1 MGIKIQHGDPKAQL
15 AAAAEIGERKKQE
28 AAQLRQEQINFQ
40 TMLRQQDQMLELEK
54 YERSKRWE
62 IDKMELASRLDFER
76 EEKVRQR
83 KLDEFDNIDKQLDK
97 EVQAGRL
104 SEKEVEVYRLKNDLA
119 RGGMNVSISEL
130 TRQRDKK
137 EQFGIRPHWMAYK
150 DAPEGSDERKIYEA
164 NLKNLTEGRTGT
176 TPARLDP
183 DYLRT
188 LPLDVAEQILMSQEI
203 FFDTPEELKAFIG
216 SDETQEEGIQEAYG
230 EKTQGSVGQ
239 IMVISPAGVEG
250 TIPVE
255 QLAEALASGYTQ
267 TSKAPLEEPL
277 PVEQPEEVKKE
288 RGLSR
293 TQMSLLGLYTAGK
306 KLKSKLLS
314 KKGKSIEDRDY
325 LDVLMGK

>member
-137 EQFGIRPHWMAYK
+137 EQFGIKPHWMAYK
-150 DAPEGSDERKIYEA
+150 DYPEGSDERKIYDA
-164 NLKNLTEGRTGT
+164 NLKNLIEGRTGT
-176 TPARLDP
+176 VPARLDP
-183 DYLRT
+183 AYLQT

-216 SDETQEEGIQEAYG
+216 G
-230 EKTQGSVGQ
+230 EKTQVPSEQNATGENRVK
-239 IMVISPAGVEG
+239 VISPEGESG
-250 TIPVE
+250 TILKSEISQYKKQGFQILGVPV
-255 QLAEALASGYTQ
+255 
-267 TSKAPLEEPL
+267 EEPL

-293 TQMSLLGLYTAGK
+293 TQMSLLGLYTTGK

-314 KKGKSIEDRDY
+314 KKSKSIEDRDY

>member
-1 MGIKIQHGDPKAQL
+1 MGIKIKHGDPKAQL

-137 EQFGIRPHWMAYK
+137 EQFGIPPYWMK
-150 DAPEGSDERKIYEA
+150 GKGAPEGSPERQLYKA
-164 NLKNLTEGRTGT
+164 QLKSIVEGRTGT
-176 TPARLDP
+176 RPWFLDP
-183 DYLRT
+183 EYIST
-188 LPLDVAEQILMSQEI
+188 SMGKQAQEVAGI
-203 FFDTPEELKAFIG
+203 FLTDEE
-216 SDETQEEGIQEAYG
+216 IQEAVG
-230 EKTQGSVGQ
+230 EKAQEGDLQGQLMSEFQKAAQTGQ
-239 IMVISPAGVEG
+239 R
-250 TIPVE
+250 
-255 QLAEALASGYTQ
+255 ALA
-267 TSKAPLEEPL
+267 
-277 PVEQPEEVKKE
+277 
-288 RGLSR
+288 
-293 TQMSLLGLYTAGK
+293 K
-306 KLKSKLLS
+306 KLWDEGVRLGYWS
-314 KKGKSIEDRDY
+314 D
-325 LDVLMGK
+325 

>member
-1 MGIKIQHGDPKAQL
+1 MGIKIKHGDPKAQL

-83 KLDEFDNIDKQLDK
+83 RLDNADNALAQIDK
-97 EVQAGRL
+97 EVQAGRMSEEEAYPL
-104 SEKEVEVYRLKNDLA
+104 RLKYTLEKEGVDAPVSLVRPQG
-119 RGGMNVSISEL
+119 RGDEYG
-130 TRQRDKK
+130 T
-137 EQFGIRPHWMAYK
+137 RPHWMAYK